1 MKASSVMDREAASE
15 FARAWAEAWNRRD
28 LDAILAHFADD
39 VVFSSPR
46 ALDAVGVP
54 TVRGKPALRRY
65 WQIALERIRVLQF
78 SVERVIWDEA
88 ARELAIVY
96 DREVDAR
103 RDRAVEVLR
112 FGADGRVSRG
122 EVFYGVIPG

>member
-1 MKASSVMDREAASE
+1 MDREAAAAYAS
-15 FARAWAEAWNRRD
+15 AWAEAWNRRD

-46 ALDAVGVP
+46 ALDAVGAP
-54 TVRGKPALRRY
+54 TVRGKRALRRY
-65 WQIALERIRVLQF
+65 WEIALERVRVLQF

-103 RDRAVEVLR
+103 RDRAAEVLH
-112 FGADGRVSRG
+112 FGADGKVIRG